1 MYPHHRLSLQSHK
14 HRCEHWVCVKGNLL
28 ITNGNEQKSISE
40 NESTYIHQGTKHRIH
55 NKTDKIAEIIEIQ
68 YGSYLEEDDITRFES
83 DY

>member
-1 MYPHHRLSLQSHK
+1 MEMSK
-14 HRCEHWVCVKGNLL
+14 K
-28 ITNGNEQKSISE
+28 KISE

-55 NKTDKIAEIIEIQ
+55 NKTNEIAEIIEVQ